1 MNSTKHSIIIGDS
14 RKMTEIMDTSV
25 HLVVT
30 SPPYWQLKDY
40 GTEEQI
46 GFNHSYEEYINNLN
60 LVWKEC
66 FRVLHPGCR
75 MLVNIGDQFA
85 RAVYYGR
92 YKVIPIRT
100 EIIKFCETIGFDYMG
115 AIIWQKKTTMNTTG
129 GATVMGSYPYPRNGI
144 VEIDYEFILIFKKHG
159 KPPKVSKEIK
169 EKSLISKEKWKEYF
183 SGHWYFNGARQDS
196 HIAMFPVELPKRAIE
211 MFTFVGE
218 TVLDPFLGSG
228 TTSIAAMLT
237 GRNSMGYE
245 INKDFLSVIKT
256 RIENSEPSL
265 FPKNIQ
271 YKIQK
276 NIEPDWQKEIDTS
289 PYIFSDPVKFDKKI
303 DPNKLKFGS
312 KINVDDGKNGIK
324 REEYYTVKEILDT
337 NLIKLNNDIII
348 RLLGVKRKN
357 NTVSEAIDF
366 LENKIGKGRVFL
378 KFDSET
384 YDSKN
389 HLLSYVYMKNKT
401 FINAHLLK
409 HGFADIDMEIPFR
422 YLKKFQGIYKEQ
434 KETANEN

>member
-1 MNSTKHSIIIGDS
+1 LS
-14 RKMTEIMDTSV
+14 
-25 HLVVT
+25 
-30 SPPYWQLKDY
+30 
-40 GTEEQI
+40 
-46 GFNHSYEEYINNLN
+46 
-60 LVWKEC
+60 
-66 FRVLHPGCR
+66 
-75 MLVNIGDQFA
+75 
-85 RAVYYGR
+85 
-92 YKVIPIRT
+92 
-100 EIIKFCETIGFDYMG
+100 
-115 AIIWQKKTTMNTTG
+115 
-129 GATVMGSYPYPRNGI
+129 
-144 VEIDYEFILIFKKHG
+144 
-159 KPPKVSKEIK
+159 
-169 EKSLISKEKWKEYF
+169 
-183 SGHWYFNGARQDS
+183 
-196 HIAMFPVELPKRAIE
+196 
-211 MFTFVGE
+211 
-218 TVLDPFLGSG
+218 
-228 TTSIAAMLT
+228 
-237 GRNSMGYE
+237 GRNSIGYE

-256 RIENSEPSL
+256 RLEDSEPSL

-276 NIEPDWQKEIDTS
+276 NIETDWQKEIDTS

-312 KINVDDGKNGIK
+312 KINIDDGKNGIK

-378 KFDSET
+378 KFDSEK

-409 HGFADIDMEIPFR
+409 HGFADIDMEIPFK
-422 YLKKFQGIYKEQ
+422 YLRKFQGVVKEQ
-434 KETANEN
+434 KEGAHEN